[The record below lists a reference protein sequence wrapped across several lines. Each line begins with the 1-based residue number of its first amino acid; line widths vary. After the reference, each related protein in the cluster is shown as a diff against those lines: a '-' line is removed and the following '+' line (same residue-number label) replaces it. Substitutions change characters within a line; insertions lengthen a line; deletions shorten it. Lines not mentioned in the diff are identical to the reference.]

1 MYKIVS
7 KVNRCNTCNPR
18 SGGSWSCVKEEE
30 APMLLCPGAFNSGFQ
45 DSLKSY
51 SLIIVHFLSLQDAT
65 VLTMTQFLV
74 LLVDVNVKVRSG
86 LTMTAL
92 KQGKIF

>member
-1 MYKIVS
+1 MDVYWNVML
-7 KVNRCNTCNPR
+7 
-18 SGGSWSCVKEEE
+18 KEK
-30 APMLLCPGAFNSGFQ
+30 FF
-45 DSLKSY
+45 
-51 SLIIVHFLSLQDAT
+51 SLIQGMGDNGVVSRRRKLPFSFALEHSIQGAT

-92 KQGKIF
+92 KQGDATGMGVMKV